1 MKKTNDPMPAMQAF
15 YRAAREELEREWDAR
30 RSLKSC
36 PVFFNITNFR
46 LYNASC
52 GIDQGDHC
60 LQQIAEI
67 LQKNFPGRLLTHL
80 GADHFAVLADTAD
93 VTTRIE
99 AACHDVKELI
109 ANPNIEMKAGICY
122 LSGLPDPETLALA
135 FDNDAALACKSI
147 TKDSTR
153 HYAIYTKEMG
163 RLRKLLNYV
172 RENLNRALENHHI
185 KVYCQPIVRSLNG
198 KVCSFEALARWD
210 SPEYGLLSP
219 ALFIP
224 TLEEFRLIDQLD
236 RYVADQMAQFLH
248 NQMKRGQ
255 QTLPV
260 SLNFSRLDFQLMDP
274 AQMLE
279 ETLSRYQL
287 PRGFLCPEVTEN
299 ALVLQDESIRQGLR
313 RFWEAG
319 FEVWLDDFGSGYSSL
334 NVLKDYRF
342 HTLKLDMAFLH
353 PFTKESRIILTSI
366 VRMAKELGIH
376 TLAEGV
382 ETKEQADF
390 LRDIGCEKLQG
401 YYFGK
406 PLPLEECL
414 PFCQDRDLS
423 FESLQEAVLLNR
435 AGLIDVSQ
443 SSPVAI
449 VADDSQNVQ
458 FLQINDAYLK
468 SLQSI
473 GTKNV
478 TDSNLFLRSRN
489 FPMHQKFRHFADKAR
504 KSGQTETM
512 TYVDNSQY
520 MRVNLKTV
528 AQAGHLCIHRA
539 ERYNI
544 SLDEAARDKQ
554 SRRLDN
560 VLRNI
565 ILTYEGIWYLDMER
579 RVLEVIEPLTSDQQ
593 VGETNPDIDGMFH
606 HFAEYFVHPKDRERF
621 LHFMDPE
628 QFYRQAAASQ
638 SAIITEPFRILRSN
652 GNFDWLI
659 IIGMVLPKSPSRD
672 ILFFITK
679 PPINDQKKL
688 RPILFE
694 MLRSYG
700 VTAEAFAT
708 DTANT
713 SQALWQAFLQ
723 HSREK
728 VIWKDRSHRICGA
741 SQAFVEWLGIPEK
754 ELLGK
759 TTQELGFCVDCQADD
774 ETDEKAM
781 CSGQVVSDCFLHF
794 VVKQQLHLVQADK
807 FPIYQNDKM
816 TGVVLCFHDVE
827 DNHHPLINEVHTA
840 VTDEE
845 TGFLNYRGMVMA
857 GLRYADTY
865 RLHGDDYTA
874 ALIDVPEFDAIGLT
888 YGPEFRQHLLQKI
901 TAILKEYLPP
911 SLTISHG

>member
-163 RLRKLLNYV
+163 RLRELQNYV

-287 PRGFLCPEVTEN
+287 PRDFLCPEVTEN

-313 RFWEAG
+313 RFWEDG

-489 FPMHQKFRHFADKAR
+489 FPMHQKFRHFANKAR

-528 AQAGHLCIHRA
+528 ARAGHRCIHRA
-539 ERYNI
+539 ELYNI

-565 ILTYEGIWYLDMER
+565 ILTYEGIWYLNMENQ
-579 RVLEVIEPLTSDQQ
+579 VLEIIEPLTSDQQ
-593 VGETNPDIDGMFH
+593 VGETNPDIDGTFH
-606 HFAEYFVHPKDRERF
+606 HFAEYFVHPKDWERF

-652 GNFDWLI
+652 GNFD
-659 IIGMVLPKSPSRD
+659 
-672 ILFFITK
+672 
-679 PPINDQKKL
+679 
-688 RPILFE
+688 
-694 MLRSYG
+694 
-700 VTAEAFAT
+700 
-708 DTANT
+708 
-713 SQALWQAFLQ
+713 
-723 HSREK
+723 
-728 VIWKDRSHRICGA
+728 
-741 SQAFVEWLGIPEK
+741 
-754 ELLGK
+754 
-759 TTQELGFCVDCQADD
+759 
-774 ETDEKAM
+774 
-781 CSGQVVSDCFLHF
+781 
-794 VVKQQLHLVQADK
+794 
-807 FPIYQNDKM
+807 
-816 TGVVLCFHDVE
+816 
-827 DNHHPLINEVHTA
+827 
-840 VTDEE
+840 
-845 TGFLNYRGMVMA
+845 
-857 GLRYADTY
+857 
-865 RLHGDDYTA
+865 
-874 ALIDVPEFDAIGLT
+874 
-888 YGPEFRQHLLQKI
+888 
-901 TAILKEYLPP
+901 
-911 SLTISHG
+911 

>member
-99 AACHDVKELI
+99 AACHDVKDLI
-109 ANPNIEMKAGICY
+109 ANPNIEMKAGIRY
-122 LSGLPDPETLALA
+122 LSERPDTEALTLA

-153 HYAIYTKEMG
+153 HYAIYTREMG
-163 RLRKLLNYV
+163 RLRELQNYV
-172 RENLNRALENHHI
+172 RENLNKALENHHI

-224 TLEEFRLIDQLD
+224 TLEEFRLIDRLD

-287 PRGFLCPEVTEN
+287 PRDFLCPEVTEN

-313 RFWEAG
+313 RFWEDG

-528 AQAGHLCIHRA
+528 ARAGHRCIHRA
-539 ERYNI
+539 ELYNI

-565 ILTYEGIWYLDMER
+565 ILTYEGIWYLNMENQ
-579 RVLEVIEPLTSDQQ
+579 VLEIIEPLTSDQQ
-593 VGETNPDIDGMFH
+593 VGETNSDIDGTFH
-606 HFAEYFVHPKDRERF
+606 HFAEYFVHPKDWERF

-652 GNFDWLI
+652 GNFD
-659 IIGMVLPKSPSRD
+659 
-672 ILFFITK
+672 
-679 PPINDQKKL
+679 
-688 RPILFE
+688 
-694 MLRSYG
+694 
-700 VTAEAFAT
+700 
-708 DTANT
+708 
-713 SQALWQAFLQ
+713 
-723 HSREK
+723 
-728 VIWKDRSHRICGA
+728 
-741 SQAFVEWLGIPEK
+741 
-754 ELLGK
+754 
-759 TTQELGFCVDCQADD
+759 
-774 ETDEKAM
+774 
-781 CSGQVVSDCFLHF
+781 
-794 VVKQQLHLVQADK
+794 
-807 FPIYQNDKM
+807 
-816 TGVVLCFHDVE
+816 
-827 DNHHPLINEVHTA
+827 
-840 VTDEE
+840 
-845 TGFLNYRGMVMA
+845 
-857 GLRYADTY
+857 
-865 RLHGDDYTA
+865 
-874 ALIDVPEFDAIGLT
+874 
-888 YGPEFRQHLLQKI
+888 
-901 TAILKEYLPP
+901 
-911 SLTISHG
+911 

>member
-36 PVFFNITNFR
+36 PVFFNITNFC

-99 AACHDVKELI
+99 AACHDVKDLI
-109 ANPNIEMKAGICY
+109 ANPNIEMKAGIRY
-122 LSGLPDPETLALA
+122 LSERPDTEALTLA

-153 HYAIYTKEMG
+153 HYAIYTREMG
-163 RLRKLLNYV
+163 RLRELQNYV
-172 RENLNRALENHHI
+172 RENLNKALENHHI

-224 TLEEFRLIDQLD
+224 TLEEFRLIDRLD

-287 PRGFLCPEVTEN
+287 PRDFLCPEVTEN

-539 ERYNI
+539 ELYNI

-593 VGETNPDIDGMFH
+593 VGETNPDIDGTFH

-700 VTAEAFAT
+700 VPGALAGLSPTQPGKSHLERPVPPHLR
-708 DTANT
+708 
-713 SQALWQAFLQ
+713 SQPGLCGMARHPGKRTTRQNNPGAGLLRRLP
-723 HSREK
+723 SRRRNGRK
-728 VIWKDRSHRICGA
+728 SHVQRPGSIRL
-741 SQAFVEWLGIPEK
+741 FPPFRR
-754 ELLGK
+754 K
-759 TTQELGFCVDCQADD
+759 TTAPSS
-774 ETDEKAM
+774 T
-781 CSGQVVSDCFLHF
+781 S
-794 VVKQQLHLVQADK
+794 
-807 FPIYQNDKM
+807 
-816 TGVVLCFHDVE
+816 
-827 DNHHPLINEVHTA
+827 
-840 VTDEE
+840 
-845 TGFLNYRGMVMA
+845 
-857 GLRYADTY
+857 
-865 RLHGDDYTA
+865 
-874 ALIDVPEFDAIGLT
+874 
-888 YGPEFRQHLLQKI
+888 RQIPNLS
-901 TAILKEYLPP
+901 E
-911 SLTISHG
+911 

>member
-163 RLRKLLNYV
+163 RLRELQNYV

-287 PRGFLCPEVTEN
+287 PRDFLCPEVTEN

-313 RFWEAG
+313 RFWEDG

-528 AQAGHLCIHRA
+528 ARAGHRCIHRA
-539 ERYNI
+539 ELYNI

-565 ILTYEGIWYLDMER
+565 ILTYEGIWYLNMENQ
-579 RVLEVIEPLTSDQQ
+579 VLEIIEPLTSDQQ
-593 VGETNPDIDGMFH
+593 VGETNPDIDGTFH
-606 HFAEYFVHPKDRERF
+606 HFAEYFVHPKDWERF

-628 QFYRQAAASQ
+628 QFYRQATASQ

-652 GNFDWLI
+652 GNFD
-659 IIGMVLPKSPSRD
+659 
-672 ILFFITK
+672 
-679 PPINDQKKL
+679 
-688 RPILFE
+688 
-694 MLRSYG
+694 
-700 VTAEAFAT
+700 
-708 DTANT
+708 
-713 SQALWQAFLQ
+713 
-723 HSREK
+723 
-728 VIWKDRSHRICGA
+728 
-741 SQAFVEWLGIPEK
+741 
-754 ELLGK
+754 
-759 TTQELGFCVDCQADD
+759 
-774 ETDEKAM
+774 
-781 CSGQVVSDCFLHF
+781 
-794 VVKQQLHLVQADK
+794 
-807 FPIYQNDKM
+807 
-816 TGVVLCFHDVE
+816 
-827 DNHHPLINEVHTA
+827 
-840 VTDEE
+840 
-845 TGFLNYRGMVMA
+845 
-857 GLRYADTY
+857 
-865 RLHGDDYTA
+865 
-874 ALIDVPEFDAIGLT
+874 
-888 YGPEFRQHLLQKI
+888 
-901 TAILKEYLPP
+901 
-911 SLTISHG
+911 

>member
-163 RLRKLLNYV
+163 RLRELQNYV

-287 PRGFLCPEVTEN
+287 PRDFLCPEVTEN

-313 RFWEAG
+313 RFWEDG

-528 AQAGHLCIHRA
+528 ARAGHRCIHRA
-539 ERYNI
+539 ELYNI

-565 ILTYEGIWYLDMER
+565 ILTYEGIWYLNMENQ
-579 RVLEVIEPLTSDQQ
+579 VLEIIEPLTSDQQ
-593 VGETNPDIDGMFH
+593 VGETNPDIDGTFH
-606 HFAEYFVHPKDRERF
+606 HFAEYFVHPKDWERF

-652 GNFDWLI
+652 GNFD
-659 IIGMVLPKSPSRD
+659 
-672 ILFFITK
+672 
-679 PPINDQKKL
+679 
-688 RPILFE
+688 
-694 MLRSYG
+694 
-700 VTAEAFAT
+700 
-708 DTANT
+708 
-713 SQALWQAFLQ
+713 
-723 HSREK
+723 
-728 VIWKDRSHRICGA
+728 
-741 SQAFVEWLGIPEK
+741 
-754 ELLGK
+754 
-759 TTQELGFCVDCQADD
+759 
-774 ETDEKAM
+774 
-781 CSGQVVSDCFLHF
+781 
-794 VVKQQLHLVQADK
+794 
-807 FPIYQNDKM
+807 
-816 TGVVLCFHDVE
+816 
-827 DNHHPLINEVHTA
+827 
-840 VTDEE
+840 
-845 TGFLNYRGMVMA
+845 
-857 GLRYADTY
+857 
-865 RLHGDDYTA
+865 
-874 ALIDVPEFDAIGLT
+874 
-888 YGPEFRQHLLQKI
+888 
-901 TAILKEYLPP
+901 
-911 SLTISHG
+911 

>member
-99 AACHDVKELI
+99 AACHDVKDLI
-109 ANPNIEMKAGICY
+109 ANPNIEMKAGIRY
-122 LSGLPDPETLALA
+122 LSERPDTEALTLA

-153 HYAIYTKEMG
+153 HYAIYTREMG
-163 RLRKLLNYV
+163 RLRELQNYV
-172 RENLNRALENHHI
+172 RENLNKALENHHI

-224 TLEEFRLIDQLD
+224 TLEEFRLIDRLD

-287 PRGFLCPEVTEN
+287 PRDFLCPEVTEN

-313 RFWEAG
+313 RFWEDG

-528 AQAGHLCIHRA
+528 ARAGHRCIHRA
-539 ERYNI
+539 ELYNI

-554 SRRLDN
+554 SRRLDK

-565 ILTYEGIWYLDMER
+565 ILTYEGIWYLNMENQ
-579 RVLEVIEPLTSDQQ
+579 VLEIIEPLTSDQQ
-593 VGETNPDIDGMFH
+593 VGETNSDIDGTFH

-652 GNFDWLI
+652 GNFD
-659 IIGMVLPKSPSRD
+659 
-672 ILFFITK
+672 
-679 PPINDQKKL
+679 
-688 RPILFE
+688 
-694 MLRSYG
+694 
-700 VTAEAFAT
+700 
-708 DTANT
+708 
-713 SQALWQAFLQ
+713 
-723 HSREK
+723 
-728 VIWKDRSHRICGA
+728 
-741 SQAFVEWLGIPEK
+741 
-754 ELLGK
+754 
-759 TTQELGFCVDCQADD
+759 
-774 ETDEKAM
+774 
-781 CSGQVVSDCFLHF
+781 
-794 VVKQQLHLVQADK
+794 
-807 FPIYQNDKM
+807 
-816 TGVVLCFHDVE
+816 
-827 DNHHPLINEVHTA
+827 
-840 VTDEE
+840 
-845 TGFLNYRGMVMA
+845 
-857 GLRYADTY
+857 
-865 RLHGDDYTA
+865 
-874 ALIDVPEFDAIGLT
+874 
-888 YGPEFRQHLLQKI
+888 
-901 TAILKEYLPP
+901 
-911 SLTISHG
+911 